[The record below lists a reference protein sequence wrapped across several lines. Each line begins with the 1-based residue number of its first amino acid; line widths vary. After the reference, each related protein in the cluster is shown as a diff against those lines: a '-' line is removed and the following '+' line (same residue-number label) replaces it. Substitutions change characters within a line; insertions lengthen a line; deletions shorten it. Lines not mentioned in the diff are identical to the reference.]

1 MCRPCRGWRRTSRF
15 FPTAAPA
22 TSLRARGVG
31 YAESSRQ
38 GRDDNDASLAGLG
51 GWGTRSC
58 CARRG
63 KGAGKMPAVRGGCT
77 GAMRRDGDFR
87 FEIGDFRGS
96 GTTGPKGRHPAESRE
111 EESTEKAPEGFLAA
125 LGMTRG
131 ESSRGFLVR
140 RPSASLRASGGL
152 GMAQVERAAALF
164 HSRWRRWRKGP
175 ASSAAGAGRCKAR
188 RMRATMRLDIRLC

>member
-22 TSLRARGVG
+22 TSLRARV
-31 YAESSRQ
+31 
-38 GRDDNDASLAGLG
+38 
-51 GWGTRSC
+51 GTRSR

-131 ESSRGFLVR
+131 ESSRGIPRPPPFGFAQGKR
-140 RPSASLRASGGL
+140 RTRNGAGGTAGGAVPFPL
-152 GMAQVERAAALF
+152 AALEKRPRLF
-164 HSRWRRWRKGP
+164 CSRRETLQGAKDAGHHAFGYSVVLKERPAGPRRHGVDGPRRRGKG
-175 ASSAAGAGRCKAR
+175 
-188 RMRATMRLDIRLC
+188 